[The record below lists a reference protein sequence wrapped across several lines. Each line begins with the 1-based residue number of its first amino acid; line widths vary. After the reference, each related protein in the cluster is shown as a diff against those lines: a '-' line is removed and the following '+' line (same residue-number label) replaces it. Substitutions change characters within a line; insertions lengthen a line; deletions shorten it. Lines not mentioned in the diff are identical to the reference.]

1 MQDMTHMMYFDN
13 AATTPM
19 SLEAL
24 QTYEKTATE
33 YIGNPSALHK
43 EGLEAKALLQQ
54 CRSSIANL
62 LEVPSQSL
70 VFTSGATESNSIIL
84 NNLVWTQRPGQVILS
99 GIEHPSV
106 AEYAR
111 LLRQL
116 GWTVTFLNAPD
127 GFVRAEDLKA
137 ALTDQTRLVC
147 CMLVNNVVGSIQDIS
162 KLVGIVRDYQTQT
175 GRKIHFHTDAVQALG
190 KIPFSLTDLNV
201 DSASFS
207 AHKFN
212 GPRGIGILYTINPG
226 LQSLSRGG
234 EQENGLRPGTENL
247 PAIAAMTTALEN
259 AFSYQKEHLENAT
272 EINAMLRRELSEF
285 TILSPQKDTSP
296 YILNLSVAPL
306 PSEVFA
312 RILYDN
318 GFCISSGSACSNNS
332 KQKGETV
339 LSSML
344 IRPSDAKSSIR
355 LSLGFNTTLS
365 EATEL
370 SSTIKSTYRKLI

>member
-116 GWTVTFLNAPD
+116 GWIVTSLNAPE
-127 GFVRAEDLKA
+127 GFVRTEDLKA
-137 ALTDQTRLVC
+137 ALTDQTRLVI
-147 CMLVNNVVGSIQDIS
+147 CMLVNNVVGSIQNIS
-162 KLVGIVRDYQTQT
+162 ELVGVVREYQTKT

-190 KIPFSLTDLNV
+190 KIPFSLTGLNV

-259 AFSYQKEHLENAT
+259 AFSSMEDHLRNVN
-272 EINAMLRRELSEF
+272 EINALLRSELSEF
-285 TILSPQKDTSP
+285 TILSPQKDSSP

-344 IRPSDAKSSIR
+344 IHSSDAKSSIR
-355 LSLGFNTTLS
+355 LSLGFNTTLP
-365 EATEL
+365 EAREL
-370 SSTIKSTYRKLI
+370 STAIKSTYRKLI

>member
-1 MQDMTHMMYFDN
+1 MQYMTQMMYFDN

-19 SLEAL
+19 GLEAL

-43 EGLEAKALLQQ
+43 EGLKANAYLQQ
-54 CRSSIANL
+54 CRNSIANL
-62 LEVPSQSL
+62 LEVPSQTL

-116 GWTVTFLNAPD
+116 GWTVTSLNAPA
-127 GFVRAEDLKA
+127 GFVRAEDLQA

-147 CMLVNNVVGSIQDIS
+147 CMLVNNVVGSIQNIT
-162 KLVGIVRDYQTQT
+162 KLVGIVRDYQAKT

-190 KIPFSLTDLNV
+190 KIPFSLSDLKV

-212 GPRGIGILYTINPG
+212 GPRGIGILYTTNSG

-234 EQENGLRPGTENL
+234 GQENGVRPGTENL

-259 AFSYQKEHLENAT
+259 AFSSLKEHLENAT
-272 EINAMLRRELSEF
+272 EINAMLREELSEF
-285 TILSPQKDTSP
+285 TILSPEKDASP

-312 RILYDN
+312 RILYDQ
-318 GFCISSGSACSNNS
+318 GFCISSGSACSNNA

-344 IRPSDAKSSIR
+344 IHPSDARSSIR
-355 LSLGFNTTLS
+355 LSLGFNTTLP
-365 EATEL
+365 EAREL